1 MGSKF
6 HPNPK
11 LYNKSVAK
19 VYKVLAEKF
28 RKVKNE
34 YKTTKEQLKV
44 QSKLTTNHIS
54 KIIAATKEFANQV
67 ESLILLLVES
77 NNQQTH

>member
-1 MGSKF
+1 M
-6 HPNPK
+6 
-11 LYNKSVAK
+11 
-19 VYKVLAEKF
+19 YKVLAEKF